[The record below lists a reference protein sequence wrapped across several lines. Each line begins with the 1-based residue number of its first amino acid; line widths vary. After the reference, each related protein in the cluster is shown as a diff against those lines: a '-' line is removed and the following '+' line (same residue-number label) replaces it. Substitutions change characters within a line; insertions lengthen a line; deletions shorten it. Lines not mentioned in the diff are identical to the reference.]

1 MIRGSRREGSLLITR
16 NAVLLILGA
25 ALSSCTDDGR
35 LPAGGGTESGPL
47 SFTAGHVEVMMA
59 ASPRAMFGAL
69 AGCLTEGSP
78 AEVTV
83 TDVEAV
89 EATGVEDV
97 AFEVAWTANTEPLRR
112 GGGPVSK
119 LPAAF
124 EAAPTGGDPESAS
137 RGQVAGCTERNTGL
151 ALAVLLPVPSESA
164 VVVDGIA
171 VSYELDGRDYSTVVD
186 ATIGVCAADPA
197 SSSEQPETCRGG
209 SAFAVGQA
217 RNRDG
222 YPVRPDASG

>member
-1 MIRGSRREGSLLITR
+1 MTVRNHMIRGSRREGSLLLTR
-16 NAVLLILGA
+16 IALLVILGA
-25 ALSSCTDDGR
+25 ALSSCTHDDR
-35 LPAGGGTESGPL
+35 SLPGAGTDPGPL

-59 ASPRAMFGAL
+59 ASSRPMFGAL

-83 TDVEAV
+83 TGVEAV
-89 EATGVEDV
+89 EATGAEDV
-97 AFEVAWTANTEPLRR
+97 AFELAWTANTQPLRR

-119 LPAAF
+119 LPATF
-124 EAAPTGGDPESAS
+124 EAAPARGDPESAT
-137 RGQVAGCTERNTGL
+137 RGQVAECTERNTGL

-171 VSYELDGRDYSTVVD
+171 VSYEVAGRDYSTVVD

-209 SAFAVGQA
+209 SAQPGPVVVGPA
-217 RNRDG
+217 
-222 YPVRPDASG
+222 AA